1 MYRCIVIDDEPL
13 ALNVLADYIRQTD
26 GLQLVDITTSPIK
39 GLQRIQNN
47 EANLVFLDIQMPE
60 LTGIQVMKIIDQ
72 RCKVILTT
80 AYPEFALEG
89 YEYNVTDYLLKPVS
103 FERFTKAIQKLP
115 AAVAAET
122 TKAPQ
127 QEYFFVKSEYKLLRL
142 DFSQVLFL
150 EALRDYVAIHTA
162 DGNKVL
168 TLQSMASFEKELPSR
183 LFARIH
189 KSYIVS
195 ISKISFIEKNRVV
208 IGDKFLPVG
217 ETYKTAFLQKINYT
231 PDK

>member
-217 ETYKTAFLQKINYT
+217 ETYKTAFLQKINYP

>member
-1 MYRCIVIDDEPL
+1 MYRCMVIDDEPL

-26 GLQLVDITTSPIK
+26 GLELVDITTSPIK

-47 EANLVFLDIQMPE
+47 EVDLVFLDIQMPE

-89 YEYNVTDYLLKPVS
+89 YEYNVVDYLLKPVS
-103 FERFTKAIQKLP
+103 FERFTKAVQKLP
-115 AAVAAET
+115 AVVNT
-122 TKAPQ
+122 GPVKTMPQ
-127 QEYFFVKSEYKLLRL
+127 DYFFVKSEYKLLRI
-142 DFSQVLFL
+142 DISQVLYF

-168 TLQSMASFEKELPSR
+168 TLQSLSSFEKELPAH
-183 LFARIH
+183 LFSRIH
-189 KSYIVS
+189 KSYLIS
-195 ISKISFIEKNRVV
+195 LSKISFIEKNRVV
-208 IGDKFLPVG
+208 INNRFLPIG
-217 ETYKTAFLQKINYT
+217 ETYKTTFLQKINH
-231 PDK
+231 PEGK

>member
-127 QEYFFVKSEYKLLRL
+127 QEYFFVKSEYKLLRI
-142 DFSQVLFL
+142 DFSQVLYL
-150 EALRDYVAIHTA
+150 ESLRDYVAIHTA
-162 DGNKVL
+162 DGNKIL
-168 TLQSMASFEKELPSR
+168 TLQSMSSFEKELPSR

-189 KSYIVS
+189 KSYIIS

-208 IGDKFLPVG
+208 IGNKFLPVG
-217 ETYKTAFLQKINYT
+217 ETYKTAFLQKINY
-231 PDK
+231 PQEK